1 MKENLYTDKKMNIL
15 INKIG
20 LSNEN
25 AQFCYD
31 KSKKYSVWLGNQ
43 VLKYPK
49 IIENDKLNNDI
60 DLILDWK
67 KEIQN
72 IDLKEFDFF
81 SALKEAK
88 EFQKSLF
95 IPNANGLK
103 NTNVILDCGE
113 YKWVQL
119 ITKKDCK
126 EEGSFMGHCIG
137 NSSHSTRISS
147 GSSVGF
153 SLRDK
158 FNKPHITIEARVD
171 KNNKIDNIFEFKG
184 TANGVPNVEYT
195 KYFIELLEKYKFKR
209 VTDGQFFSSIANSF
223 SVIQKIDKING
234 SFLPFDFKL
243 KFGLN
248 PFAEGEIYLE
258 ELEIN
263 SDNEIVIDKNISF
276 YSNLTLCLEKKV
288 VLKGDILIGGNL
300 IINSKKVILGENIQ
314 VGGNIH
320 ISSKNIENKQ
330 NLLSFGITE
339 FSKYQINNL

>member
-43 VLKYPK
+43 VLKYPNIIKDDK
-49 IIENDKLNNDI
+49 INNDI
-60 DLILDWK
+60 ELVLDWK
-67 KEIQN
+67 KEIQDIN
-72 IDLKEFDFF
+72 LKEFDFF
-81 SALKEAK
+81 SALKQAK

-95 IPNANGLK
+95 IPNSNGLK

-119 ITKKDCK
+119 LTKKDCK

-137 NSSHSTRISS
+137 GSSHSTRISN
-147 GSSVGF
+147 GNSVAF

-158 FNKPHITIEARVD
+158 FNKPHITIEARID
-171 KNNKIDNIFEFKG
+171 KDNNIGNIFEFKG
-184 TANGVPNVEYT
+184 TANGVPNVTYT
-195 KYFIELLEKYKFKR
+195 KYFVQLLKKYNFKG
-209 VTDGQFFSSIANSF
+209 VTDTQFFNSIQNSF
-223 SVIQKIDKING
+223 SLVEEIDEINNG
-234 SFLPFDFKL
+234 FLPFEFKL
-243 KFGLN
+243 KFGLT
-248 PFAEGEIYLE
+248 PFREGDIYLQ

-263 SDNEIVIDKNISF
+263 SDNEIVIDKNVSF

-288 VLKGDILIGGNL
+288 VLEGDILIGGNL
-300 IINSKKVILGENIQ
+300 IVKSKKVIVGENIQ
-314 VGGNIH
+314 VGGNIY
-320 ISSKNIENKQ
+320 ISSKKIENKQ
-330 NLLSFGITE
+330 NLLSFGVKE
-339 FSKYQINNL
+339 FSKYEKNNL